1 MSKAAEASWSIPWY
15 SIPLSIGGCVGP
27 RAGLGRMEGT
37 SLKVCVDGARVR
49 GEKDG
54 ETSVR
59 GWLGGEISGEAE
71 VE

>member
-1 MSKAAEASWSIPWY
+1 
-15 SIPLSIGGCVGP
+15 
-27 RAGLGRMEGT
+27 MEGT
-37 SLKVCVDGARVR
+37 SWKVCVDGARVR

-54 ETSVR
+54 EASEI

>member
-1 MSKAAEASWSIPWY
+1 MSK
-15 SIPLSIGGCVGP
+15 LKLF
-27 RAGLGRMEGT
+27 RRRMEGT
-37 SLKVCVDGARVR
+37 SWKVCVDGARVR

-54 ETSVR
+54 EASEI

>member
-1 MSKAAEASWSIPWY
+1 
-15 SIPLSIGGCVGP
+15 
-27 RAGLGRMEGT
+27 MEGI